1 MRKCD
6 RCGSN
11 IKDNKYSEMEL
22 TPKSHPRIGEYRWM
36 LLCEKCS
43 AWLVQWLASGDPI
56 QARINKEEEAK

>member
-22 TPKSHPRIGEYRWM
+22 TPKAHHGIGGYRWM

-43 AWLVQWLASGDPI
+43 AGLVQWLSSGDPV
-56 QARINKEEEAK
+56 QARINQEEDK